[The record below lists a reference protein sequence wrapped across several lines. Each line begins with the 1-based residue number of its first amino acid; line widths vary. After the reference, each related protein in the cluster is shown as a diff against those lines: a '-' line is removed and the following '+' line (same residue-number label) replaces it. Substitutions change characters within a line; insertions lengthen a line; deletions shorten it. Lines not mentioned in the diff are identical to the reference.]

1 MTITVLCDMIDT
13 EFSKE
18 DKVMKRKIISLLMVG
33 TMVASITACGGG
45 SSDKVEDTSASV
57 STEETG
63 KTEEELAMDDGYD
76 KVDSIDL
83 DIDESSLKYTGYE
96 IVDGTDND
104 QNAIKEAVVY
114 FDYTNKTAIAS
125 NVDDAFN
132 VNAYQGGISLTH
144 WLTSI
149 EGNEPVENAYTKI
162 KDGATLSVGL
172 VFELENTEDDL
183 EIQVSRGYSD
193 MYTDAS
199 DYPCVKQ
206 IIKLQ

>member
-1 MTITVLCDMIDT
+1 
-13 EFSKE
+13 
-18 DKVMKRKIISLLMVG
+18 MVG

-45 SSDKVEDTSASV
+45 SSDKVEDTNASV
-57 STEETG
+57 SAEETG

-76 KVDSIDL
+76 EVDLIDV
-83 DIDESSLKYTGYE
+83 DIDGLSTLKYTGYE

-104 QNAIKEAVVY
+104 DNAIKEAVVY

-125 NVDDAFN
+125 NADDAFN
-132 VNAYQGGISLTH
+132 VNAYQGGINLTQ

-193 MYTDAS
+193 MYTETS